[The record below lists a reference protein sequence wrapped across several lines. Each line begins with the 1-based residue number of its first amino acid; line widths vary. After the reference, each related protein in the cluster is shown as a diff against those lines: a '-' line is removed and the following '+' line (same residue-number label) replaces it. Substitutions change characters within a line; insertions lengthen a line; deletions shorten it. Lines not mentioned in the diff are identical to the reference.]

1 MEEQQHNI
9 KNSQNIELNVEIKE
23 TSKTI
28 IMNQIKTIIQK
39 IKRLN

>member
-28 IMNQIKTIIQK
+28 IMNQIKTTIQK
-39 IKRLN
+39 IKR

>member
-28 IMNQIKTIIQK
+28 IMNQIKTTIQK
-39 IKRLN
+39 IKRWN